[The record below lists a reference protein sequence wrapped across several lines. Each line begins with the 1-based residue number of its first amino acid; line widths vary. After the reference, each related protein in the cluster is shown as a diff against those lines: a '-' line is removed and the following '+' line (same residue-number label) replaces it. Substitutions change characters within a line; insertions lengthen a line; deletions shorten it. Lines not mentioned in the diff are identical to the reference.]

1 MSNLPP
7 EAQIVPG
14 KRGVEKT
21 ASAIPFDAG
30 RGFHANVSETI
41 SVIFEEASV
50 SVPLAVVAGNSYPY
64 AIKAYTAG
72 TQTLVVIY

>member
-1 MSNLPP
+1 MSNLPA

-21 ASAIPFDAG
+21 ASATPFDPG

-41 SVIFEEASV
+41 SVIFEEATAAIPLV
-50 SVPLAVVAGNSYPY
+50 VTAGVPYPY
-64 AIKAYTAG
+64 AIKAYTSG
-72 TQTLVVIY
+72 TQTLVVLY